1 MDVAQEPRAGLGRSA
16 HADTFC
22 RDSLPPADQWPDL
35 LFRLPELS
43 YPDRLNCA
51 DALLAGPDGDRRCL
65 VWPGG
70 TWTYGQL
77 REQVDAI
84 AHVLVEDLGLVTG
97 NRVLLRGPNA
107 PWLVACWLAVVKA
120 GGVAVATMPVLR
132 PGELR
137 SIGGIT
143 RPSFALCD
151 ARFVDDLAEGL
162 PDLPD
167 RPVRRRRPGG
177 PRRPAPHAVPG
188 RRDLGR
194 RRRAAR
200 GDLGHHR
207 RPEDHRALPPGRA
220 RGRRHVLRARAPADR
235 GRPVPRQPAARV
247 HLRARRRA
255 DLPAPGR
262 RGHPADRAAGPGRD
276 RRRGR
281 RARGH
286 GAVHRADRVPG
297 HARGREGAGRP
308 APLRVRRRAAAA
320 RGLGRLP
327 RGHRAADHRR
337 HRLHRDAAHLHLGRR
352 RRRPSRLDRPA
363 GARVRGR
370 GAGRGR
376 RTRCRTGSP
385 AGSRSAARPAAATWP
400 TRASR
405 RTCSTA
411 GTSPATP
418 TAATRTATSGTWPAA
433 TT

>member
-16 HADTFC
+16 YADTFC
-22 RDSLPPADQWPDL
+22 RDSLPPADQWPEL

-51 DALLAGPDGDRRCL
+51 DALLAGTDGDRRCL

-97 NRVLLRGPNA
+97 NRVLLRGPNT

-162 PDLPD
+162 PDLPVVRYGDGDLEGRAD
-167 RPVRRRRPGG
+167 RHRT
-177 PRRPAPHAVPG
+177 AVPG

-235 GRPVPRQPAARV
+235 GRPVPR
-247 HLRARRRA
+247 HARR
-255 DLPAPGR
+255 
-262 RGHPADRAAGPGRD
+262 
-276 RRRGR
+276 
-281 RARGH
+281 
-286 GAVHRADRVPG
+286 
-297 HARGREGAGRP
+297 
-308 APLRVRRRAAAA
+308 
-320 RGLGRLP
+320 
-327 RGHRAADHRR
+327 
-337 HRLHRDAAHLHLGRR
+337 
-352 RRRPSRLDRPA
+352 SRSP
-363 GARVRGR
+363 
-370 GAGRGR
+370 
-376 RTRCRTGSP
+376 TGS
-385 AGSRSAARPAAATWP
+385 AA
-400 TRASR
+400 S
-405 RTCSTA
+405 
-411 GTSPATP
+411 
-418 TAATRTATSGTWPAA
+418 
-433 TT
+433 